1 MKILVPTLVAL
12 FLASPAFGADTGNT
26 SNTPPECPKG
36 QVYNSDEK
44 KCVEQKSG
52 LPDKDLIASGRAL
65 AKAGKYYDALAV
77 FGLAQKKDSVAL
89 TYVGYSLRK
98 SGQTKEA
105 IGFYHQALALDPANA
120 DTREY
125 LGEGYVAS
133 GKIDLAKAELTKIG
147 QICGTTCKQYGLL
160 ADAIASAAVN

>member
-1 MKILVPTLVAL
+1 MKILVPVVSAL
-12 FLASPAFGADTGNT
+12 LLSSAAFAADTGNT
-26 SNTPPECPKG
+26 SATPPECPKG

-52 LPDKDLIASGRAL
+52 LPDRDLIATGRAL

-77 FGLAQKKDSVAL
+77 LGLVQNKDPVAL
-89 TYVGYSLRK
+89 TYIGYSLRK
-98 SGQTKEA
+98 SGQTEEA
-105 IGFYHQALALDPANA
+105 IGFYHQALALEPANA

-147 QICGTTCKQYGLL
+147 QICGTACEQYGQLEGV
-160 ADAIASAAVN
+160 IAAASIN